1 MRRAPSALRRSAA
14 LGILCS
20 LLLSACGG
28 HGGGANATIPSV
40 SPTGGIASNTPS
52 ATTSFAWGADALKG
66 ATYVGPAKF
75 QALGIDVDVQ
85 MHNEAGLVTY
95 AEEASNPKSGLYRK
109 FLTPQQ
115 IGQRF
120 GADSATFN
128 SVANYFA
135 QRGLHVGGWPQHL
148 SLFVSGTQA
157 QLENALGTKFGVYQS
172 QGTQF
177 IAPTSAPHFPSTL
190 AIRALRNVVDVT
202 RFARDSVPVRVG
214 NNLLSGYSPAQI
226 RQVFDYNGAYRAGYT
241 GKGIKIGI
249 IGTGPMS
256 PADVPTYGK
265 IFNVNVAQVQQVVAT
280 DQGVASGLTLNSPSP
295 NPSATPPGGFPFST
309 GLQSPPPVT
318 PPCFGGFPNCNP
330 EDGEAQ
336 IDTEQAASLAPDA
349 TVLFYIAYNPG
360 ECYQSGPGAGGP
372 GNPCGPGP
380 NAGGLAEPA
389 IGIELADD
397 EIEQA
402 IADDTADV
410 LSLSYGSP
418 ESYAQGFYFAPNDPT
433 SGFGVAEFAALAAE
447 GIAVFVSSGDTGAE
461 GCARIQPLP
470 PNANQPCVSFPAV
483 DPNVVSVGGVTTPM
497 NQFGQLTN
505 QLTGWGI
512 QTTAGNGGSGGGPS
526 LYFAQPPWQQNIPG
540 ISGQNRNQPDASLE
554 ADASTGV
561 AVLMDADPALYGSNM
576 VAYGGTS
583 VAAPEMAAMWALVL
597 QACAQSSTCGQGGL
611 YGYRLGNPA
620 PVLYSFYGSQ
630 GVKNPQYSHVFYD
643 VLYGFNGQA
652 ALQTGPTPVPSGAP
666 LSPGFQ
672 AGPGYD
678 LVTGLGVPFAR
689 ALIQGVT
696 GQ

>member
-1 MRRAPSALRRSAA
+1 MRRASSALRRSAA
-14 LGILCS
+14 LGILSS

-28 HGGGANATIPSV
+28 HGGSASGTIPTV
-40 SPTGGIASNTPS
+40 NPTGGVASNTS
-52 ATTSFAWGADALKG
+52 GAQTFAWGSDALKG

-75 QALGIDVDVQ
+75 QALGIDVDVN
-85 MHNEAGLVTY
+85 MHDEAGLITY
-95 AEEASNPKSGLYRK
+95 AQEASNPKSGLYRQ
-109 FLTPQQ
+109 FLTPKQ
-115 IGQRF
+115 IGERF
-120 GADSATFN
+120 GADSATYN

-135 QRGLHVGGWPQHL
+135 QRGLHVGGWAQHL

-157 QLENALGTKFGVYQS
+157 QLEDALGTKFGIYES
-172 QGTQF
+172 QGTKF
-177 IAPTSAPHFPSTL
+177 IAPTGAPHIPSTL

-202 RFARDSVPVRVG
+202 RFSRDSVPVRIG

-249 IGTGPMS
+249 IGTGPIS
-256 PADVPTYGK
+256 PADVPAYGAM
-265 IFNVNVAQVQQVVAT
+265 FNTNVAQVQQVVAT
-280 DQGVASGLTLNSPSP
+280 DQGVAAGLALNSPSP
-295 NPSATPPGGFPFST
+295 NPSATPPGSFAYSA

-318 PPCFGGFPNCNP
+318 PRCFGGFPNCNP

-336 IDTEQAASLAPDA
+336 IDTEQAASLAPDS

-360 ECYQSGPGAGGP
+360 ECYQPGPGGGSFP
-372 GNPCGPGP
+372 NPCGPGP
-380 NAGGLAEPA
+380 NSGQPAVPA

-402 IADDTADV
+402 IADDNADV
-410 LSLSYGSP
+410 LSLSYGAP

-461 GCARIQPLP
+461 GCARITPLP

-483 DPNVVSVGGVTTPM
+483 DPDVVSVGGVTTPM

-512 QTTAGNGGSGGGPS
+512 QTSGGNGGSGGGPS
-526 LYFAQPPWQQNIPG
+526 LYFAQPQWQQGIPG
-540 ISGQNRNQPDASLE
+540 VIGQTRNQPDASLE
-554 ADASTGV
+554 ADAATGV
-561 AVLMDADPALYGSNM
+561 AVVMNADPSLYGPDVVS
-576 VAYGGTS
+576 YGGTS

-597 QACAQSSTCGQGGL
+597 QACAQSSTCGRGGL

-620 PVLYSFYGSQ
+620 PILYSFYGTQ
-630 GVKNPQYSHVFYD
+630 GTKNPQYSHVFYD

-652 ALQTGPTPVPSGAP
+652 ALPAGPSPVPSGAP
-666 LSPGFQ
+666 LSPGYN